1 MTNLVPAYLEMT
13 AVIRR
18 FPKTALKTPG
28 IRGMRVLDEKSFR
41 IPAIS
46 LSVRIRLVG

>member
-28 IRGMRVLDEKSFR
+28 IRGIRVLAEKSFR
-41 IPAIS
+41 TLAIS
-46 LSVRIRLVG
+46 CSVRVMLTG